1 MKCTATNNHHK
12 QTTRSFG
19 NTSKDLLVILV
30 MRRNSSCIETE
41 QYYLCSISVRHG
53 DAGDAVASPAVKNW
67 SLFGQKF
74 SKFGQSIQLHLQVSE
89 VVSIS
94 QTKAKQ

>member
-1 MKCTATNNHHK
+1 VLWGRFH
-12 QTTRSFG
+12 
-19 NTSKDLLVILV
+19 DLRDVGG
-30 MRRNSSCIETE
+30 EFQFPGE
-41 QYYLCSISVRHG
+41 QYYLCSISVRLG